1 MPRKGGK
8 KKAPAPAVPRAG
20 PSDPSGP
27 PRADASSSASAPA
40 TSAVLASSSPMMPTR
55 PSAAPPPSTPASTRA
70 ALMDHADALRDA
82 EREREALRALLDDAE
97 GGMRTLLDVNARLK
111 REVASLEAK
120 LATSSEGFRLLRRER
135 ADAASVLASSAA
147 LRAALDDERV
157 KLAAHRDA
165 VASRLRAATDA
176 LAGASESA
184 DASRL
189 ELERADEEGLATD
202 DAIRKSAALALGV
215 LARTLAAARDATR
228 GALDAT
234 EAESRRHAEEERTRG
249 AEEAAEDVAR
259 VRETIARRD
268 AEIATLRDA
277 LADARSGSS
286 DAAMMPPSAASP
298 NDARAVH
305 SASLE
310 PPGPDEQ
317 IFVANQLRESAA
329 FALDELD
336 AVRAELGE
344 MRAWKARANEELR
357 ATRDANRDLARRAEE
372 AEAEIAAL
380 AEGSVERRALPSIGE
395 EEDASSGAA
404 TANAA
409 VSPPPRP
416 LPSDA
421 RGPGPDPHAA
431 ANGESSDALTRE
443 MWAEL
448 QRARARYDALLGKHA
463 RQSRR
468 LRRAARGLGVPR
480 GEPPEDLDELELEL
494 ELELSDPTDD
504 SARSED
510 DAGRAERRGGLFPEG
525 PGARGPRRSGARRSG
540 VGVGFPPRAQ
550 NGDFISR
557 GGGGVAAPEEVEEV
571 EEGMDGEDEV
581 LAEYVTAAPPR
592 GPRGERA
599 TAEAMR
605 AARLA
610 SGARP
615 ASGAAAP
622 SSSEAFRIFSD
633 AASAGGVFGTRAGG
647 LARALGHAGPA
658 ASSPPRP
665 ESAPSAAR
673 SPAATFRVGRRDVAG
688 ASESARRPES
698 TTTRVDD
705 VERRRVDRRR
715 APELR
720 PSSATPSHRSSRG
733 SDASD
738 GRLGGRSSRGAA
750 TGRREGEGDAY
761 ASFSGE
767 GGARPKTAPSSQH
780 PRRRV
785 AFRDD
790 DAARSGSGLGP
801 GSGPGPDRP
810 RARSSRRT
818 LRDASEPAAGSRPAD
833 WRSDASGSGS
843 DDAARF
849 ADDSDDERFD
859 PTYDPFDDSE
869 EDPTYLPPED
879 PDREA
884 SYEEPAAPGRDR
896 DSAYAAARRL
906 VVASSSRRRRAAP
919 YRGDIVP
926 VDERP
931 RCRGASASAS
941 AAASRG
947 GTPAGSPGK
956 PAFRP
961 AGAAPPPSSSLTLP
975 ARDARAKA
983 GGAMMGAS
991 ARGNDG
997 GKVLVRRAVAA
1008 LAAARV

>member
-1 MPRKGGK
+1 
-8 KKAPAPAVPRAG
+8 
-20 PSDPSGP
+20 
-27 PRADASSSASAPA
+27 
-40 TSAVLASSSPMMPTR
+40 
-55 PSAAPPPSTPASTRA
+55 
-70 ALMDHADALRDA
+70 
-82 EREREALRALLDDAE
+82 
-97 GGMRTLLDVNARLK
+97 MRTLLDVNARLK

-305 SASLE
+305 AASLE

-395 EEDASSGAA
+395 EEDASFRAA

-421 RGPGPDPHAA
+421 RGPVPDPHAA

-540 VGVGFPPRAQ
+540 VGVGFPRAQ

-633 AASAGGVFGTRAGG
+633 AASAGGVFGTRTGG
-647 LARALGHAGPA
+647 LARAFGHAGPA

-698 TTTRVDD
+698 STTRVDD
-705 VERRRVDRRR
+705 VERRRVDGRR

-738 GRLGGRSSRGAA
+738 GRLGGGRLEGPRRVDARARATRTPLFRARAA
-750 TGRREGEGDAY
+750 RGRR
-761 ASFSGE
+761 
-767 GGARPKTAPSSQH
+767 
-780 PRRRV
+780 RRR
-785 AFRDD
+785 RRNTR
-790 DAARSGSGLGP
+790 AA
-801 GSGPGPDRP
+801 
-810 RARSSRRT
+810 
-818 LRDASEPAAGSRPAD
+818 AS
-833 WRSDASGSGS
+833 
-843 DDAARF
+843 RF
-849 ADDSDDERFD
+849 ATTT
-859 PTYDPFDDSE
+859 P
-869 EDPTYLPPED
+869 
-879 PDREA
+879 
-884 SYEEPAAPGRDR
+884 PGRDWDR
-896 DSAYAAARRL
+896 DWDRDRDPTDRARARRAERFATL
-906 VVASSSRRRRAAP
+906 RNPPRGLGRRIGARTRRGRGRTTRRGSRTIRTTSGSTRRTTRSTTRRRTRRTCPRRTRTEKRRTRNRRRRGGTGTRRTRRRGGSSWRRRPRGAGARLPTAAISSPSTRGREAEGRRRRRRRRRRA
-919 YRGDIVP
+919 GG
-926 VDERP
+926 RP
-931 RCRGASASAS
+931 RGRRV
-941 AAASRG
+941 SRRFV
-947 GTPAGSPGK
+947 P
-956 PAFRP
+956 R
-961 AGAAPPPSSSLTLP
+961 
-975 ARDARAKA
+975 ARR
-983 GGAMMGAS
+983 
-991 ARGNDG
+991 R
-997 GKVLVRRAVAA
+997 RRA
-1008 LAAARV
+1008 RV